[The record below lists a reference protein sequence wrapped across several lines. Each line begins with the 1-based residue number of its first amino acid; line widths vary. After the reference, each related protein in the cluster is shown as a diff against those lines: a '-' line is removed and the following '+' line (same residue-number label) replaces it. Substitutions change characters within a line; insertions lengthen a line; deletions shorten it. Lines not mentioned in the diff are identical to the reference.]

1 MMWHYL
7 MGQTWSTIIY
17 HWPLKIKVN
26 SIVPFSNVAQISQR
40 QKLSKKRFFV
50 DNSTKYFQI
59 QSIENVLKSTLNS
72 LRWVRMYDKTYT
84 KHIWYGLN
92 VFYQRNTSI
101 KISYHSQFIW
111 NHFYFIFCSKS
122 IVHLASGFSTFDQH
136 IQKYFCSYC
145 HFSRRTCRYFL
156 LIIMLQGNHIKW

>member
-92 VFYQRNTSI
+92 VFYQRNICYLNQNIIPFSI
-101 KISYHSQFIW
+101 YLKSFLFYILFKKYSSFSLGVFHIWPTYTKIFLFLLPLFTPH
-111 NHFYFIFCSKS
+111 
-122 IVHLASGFSTFDQH
+122 V
-136 IQKYFCSYC
+136 QKFP
-145 HFSRRTCRYFL
+145 
-156 LIIMLQGNHIKW
+156 LIIML